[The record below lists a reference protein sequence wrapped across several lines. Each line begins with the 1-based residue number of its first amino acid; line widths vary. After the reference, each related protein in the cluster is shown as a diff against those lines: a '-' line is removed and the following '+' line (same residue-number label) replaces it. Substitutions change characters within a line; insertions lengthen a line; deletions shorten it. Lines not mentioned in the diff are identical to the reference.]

1 MPKKQKIKLKE
12 VNNIY
17 NCYHY
22 VNLDPDITPDH
33 NAELAGRVLEVEKD
47 VEKDR
52 LINPQKVFK
61 GFKGGKKPKKEL
73 EVLNDKNKKK
83 ILSMDKNLGN
93 SSKVIKYG
101 L

>member
-52 LINPQKVFK
+52 LINP
-61 GFKGGKKPKKEL
+61 PKSL
-73 EVLNDKNKKK
+73 
-83 ILSMDKNLGN
+83 
-93 SSKVIKYG
+93 
-101 L
+101 